1 VHIIRLLPYALL
13 RRRNCLVLL
22 LDRAGH
28 AALPVQG
35 LAFFYL
41 CWVVAARR
49 RACVKADIGSR
60 AYHDLVVVGAHVAD
74 LDLPGVHLV
83 D

>member
-1 VHIIRLLPYALL
+1 ME
-13 RRRNCLVLL
+13 
-22 LDRAGH
+22 
-28 AALPVQG
+28 
-35 LAFFYL
+35 
-41 CWVVAARR
+41 
-49 RACVKADIGSR
+49 ADIGSR